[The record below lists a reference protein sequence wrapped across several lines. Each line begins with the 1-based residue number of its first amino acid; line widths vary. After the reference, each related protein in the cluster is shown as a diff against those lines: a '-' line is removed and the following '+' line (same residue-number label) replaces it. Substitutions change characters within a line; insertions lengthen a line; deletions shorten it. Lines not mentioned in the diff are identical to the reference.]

1 MTDLISSFFGGRERP
16 REPASPLPAEK
27 PKEGADER
35 RGRKAQLI
43 ALKATGAG
51 GLMGE
56 ENIGRR
62 KILV

>member
-1 MTDLISSFFGGRERP
+1 MSDLISSFFGGREKP
-16 REPASPLPAEK
+16 EPLAPPITRKETKDEK
-27 PKEGADER
+27 

-43 ALKATGAG
+43 ALKSTGAG
-51 GLMGE
+51 GLQGE